1 MLWNKLG
8 VSLLVW
14 THTEV
19 DASGLSYYGEASLYY
34 FSIAGKFE
42 CRVPIGKNLISFF
55 IFIYT

>member
-1 MLWNKLG
+1 MYNYYKKKG

-42 CRVPIGKNLISFF
+42 CRVPIGKFLKIE
-55 IFIYT
+55 